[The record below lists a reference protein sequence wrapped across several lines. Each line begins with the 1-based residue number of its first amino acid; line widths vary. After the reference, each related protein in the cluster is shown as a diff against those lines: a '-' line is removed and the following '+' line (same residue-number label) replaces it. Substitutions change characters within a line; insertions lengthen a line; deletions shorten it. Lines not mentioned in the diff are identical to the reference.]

1 MAKQQ
6 PRILTGQVAAITG
19 GARGIGR
26 AIAEGFLRE
35 GMRVAIGDVDVATA
49 EQTARELGRDTVAL
63 PLDVTRRE
71 SIASFADEAEKR
83 LGPIDVFVS
92 NAGIMHVG
100 RFLDE
105 DDATAIRQIDIN
117 VHGVIYGAKV
127 MLPRFVERGR
137 GHLVNIASQAGKA
150 GVPGL
155 ATYCASKHAVVGLS
169 ESLRGELRNMG
180 ADGISISVVMP
191 NLVGTELGVGVESS
205 RFSPVLTPEQVAE
218 EVVAALKEERF
229 EVYVPRSAKGVLYVS
244 GLLPRR
250 GREAVARAAKVDRM
264 MWEANMDARKGY
276 ELRAAHSEPGLEPG
290 TAQDQLPE
298 RAGSS

>member
-26 AIAEGFLRE
+26 AMAEAFLHE

-49 EQTARELGRDTVAL
+49 EQTAAELGRDTIAL
-63 PLDVTRRE
+63 PLDVTKRE
-71 SIASFADEAEKR
+71 SIEAFADGVESK

-92 NAGIMHVG
+92 NAGIMPVG

-105 DDATAIRQIDIN
+105 DDATARRQFDIN
-117 VHGVIYGAKV
+117 VHGVIFGAKV
-127 MLPRFVERGR
+127 MLPRFAERGR
-137 GHLVNIASQAGKA
+137 GHLVNVASQAGKA

-155 ATYCASKHAVVGLS
+155 ATYCATKHAVVGLS
-169 ESLRGELRNMG
+169 EALRGELKALG
-180 ADGISISVVMP
+180 HDGISVSCVMP
-191 NLVGTELGVGVESS
+191 NIVGTELGTGIEAT
-205 RFSPVLTPEQVAE
+205 RIAPMLTPQQVADE
-218 EVVAALKEERF
+218 TVLALKEDRF
-229 EVYVPRSAKGVLYVS
+229 EVYVPRSAKGMLYVT

-250 GREAVARAAKVDRM
+250 GREAIGRLAKVDRM
-264 MWEANMDARKGY
+264 MLDANMEARKGY

-290 TAQDQLPE
+290 AATEQLPE